1 MIDRVFDL
9 LKSSA
14 VTQGVISAIVLS
26 VISYMLIAGRPV
38 PGELW
43 SIAGLVVG
51 FFFGGKMGVEQGKQ
65 QTLVQQIKDQ

>member
-1 MIDRVFDL
+1 MIDRIFDL

-14 VTQGVISAIVLS
+14 VTQGTISAIVLGT
-26 VISYMLIAGRPV
+26 ITYMLISGRPV

-51 FFFGGKMGVEQGKQ
+51 FFFGGKMGIAQGEGNARREAKG
-65 QTLVQQIKDQ
+65 D